1 MHLARAS
8 ALEPAGVAA
17 AADAEDIEAPRTA
30 SEFRAAADG
39 ADFEGGD
46 GDRDVEVA
54 VLHLGGRDGVRALDD
69 LRPSCPV
76 ARNIAATTLATWA
89 LNPRLAAFAEPTRF
103 LRVLS
108 SATAS
113 GVVCRRSS
121 TTSRGIRTSAVTLRP
136 RPSTTALMAAGFV
149 GTEVAREGD
158 ERGGRL
164 GFDDA
169 ADGLGG
175 GDGGHVH
182 PHRVL
187 GVVAES
193 QVHRVADDVRRHV
206 EEFAVVRRPPRP
218 SAPRSCRGS
227 TRRAPRPRQRRR
239 RGTPARGSSRT

>member
-1 MHLARAS
+1 MAFAPSTTCAS
-8 ALEPAGVAA
+8 
-17 AADAEDIEAPRTA
+17 
-30 SEFRAAADG
+30 
-39 ADFEGGD
+39 
-46 GDRDVEVA
+46 
-54 VLHLGGRDGVRALDD
+54 
-69 LRPSCPV
+69 SCPV

-136 RPSTTALMAAGFV
+136 RPSTALMAAGFV

-169 ADGLGG
+169 ADGLG

-218 SAPRSCRGS
+218 PSAPRSCRGS